1 MEGPARISG
10 SDDTKQDVFVSVVVH
25 KHQFSVTRS
34 PRPSK
39 GRVSSIENLNLP
51 VPNSDS
57 PDMVSRRSHHPYLR
71 IKQVSKTSRSQVESS
86 SQDASKEEGSFSHLE
101 LLQSSET
108 LAAPTNSPFTR
119 RKQLFSKSLGQVE
132 LNQEEKE
139 LRKKRQMQRRR
150 RQKSLST
157 LEGAPEHGGCATL
170 IADNLSPQPRVK
182 QSCVSSQAPMQSN
195 SEHSRGRRHRGRSST
210 SISPRQIQRK
220 RASSLSKK
228 KELKEQSRGRSE
240 TQLQRERTSSLARKK
255 EIRSQSEHGIE
266 SQNQRKGFSSKERSR
281 DEQLQPENRVDLSSP
296 GSTTPKAQRH
306 RRRANALA
314 SMQNGL
320 NQTERIQ
327 GNRSPR
333 TMSPRRSS
341 HRRKI
346 ALALADG
353 PAHRS
358 AHSRIGMSPRSWHSP
373 RSLSPRGRRRSSVPT
388 SSVAAGISDG
398 TMALPF

>member
-170 IADNLSPQPRVK
+170 IADHNLSPQPRVK

-195 SEHSRGRRHRGRSST
+195 SEHSRGRRHRGRGST
-210 SISPRQIQRK
+210 SISPKQIQRK
-220 RASSLSKK
+220 RASSLSRK
-228 KELKEQSRGRSE
+228 KELTEQSRDRSE
-240 TQLQRERTSSLARKK
+240 SQLQRKRASSLARKK
-255 EIRSQSEHGIE
+255 EIRSQSEHGIDP
-266 SQNQRKGFSSKERSR
+266 QNQQKGSSSMERTR
-281 DEQLQPENRVDLSSP
+281 DALSSP

-327 GNRSPR
+327 SNGGNRSPR

-388 SSVAAGISDG
+388 SSVAAGISEG